1 MEAKFRVYDHVAGA
15 KRIRDILN
23 QSDLDYQ
30 ERDSLPSRDDLTFSN
45 GFYAYSSALFIDIRK
60 SSELP
65 SKHTR
70 PVLARLY
77 RAFVSEMV
85 AVFSA
90 DAFVREVNIVGDCV
104 WAVYNTP
111 SKTDIDDVFARAYTA
126 NSMVNILNKELT
138 KRGITNIEVGIGM
151 SYGRALMVK
160 AGYEGSGINDVVYMG
175 DVVNQA
181 AKLAAQGSKTYLD
194 RPFMVDD
201 VFYSNLNDHN
211 KTLLTWNSSRG
222 CWHGTVIATGIDE
235 WTTEQYS

>member
-1 MEAKFRVYDHVAGA
+1 MEAKYRSYEYLDGA
-15 KRIRDILN
+15 KRIREILN

-30 ERDSLPSRDDLTFSN
+30 EKDSLPSRDDLTFKN
-45 GFYAYSSALFIDIRK
+45 GFYSYCSALFIDIRK

-65 SKHTR
+65 NKHTR

-85 AVFSA
+85 AVFSG
-90 DAFVREVNIVGDCV
+90 DVYVREVNIVGDCV

-111 SKTDIDDVFARAYTA
+111 RQTDIDDVFGRAYTA

-138 KRGITNIEVGIGM
+138 KRGISNIEVGIGM

-160 AGYEGSGINDVVYMG
+160 AGYEGSGMNDVVYMG

-181 AKLAAQGSKTYLD
+181 AKLAAQGNKTYSD
-194 RPFMVDD
+194 RTFMVGDIL
-201 VFYSNLNDHN
+201 YSNLKDDN
-211 KTLLTWNSSRG
+211 KALLAWSSTRQ
-222 CWHGTVIATGIDE
+222 CWHGDVVRTDIDA
-235 WTTEQYS
+235 WMKEQYR